1 MNIVITGGASGL
13 GKAITEK
20 LVQTASNNILISYS
34 NSASL
39 AEALASKYSNL
50 SIAQCNF
57 KDKNSIAEFCQKVKD
72 FNIDVLINNA
82 FCGITTKHFHKMA
95 EGVFSRSFQESI
107 VPTLEITQA
116 MLALCRK
123 KRNGKII
130 TILTSY
136 LKDLP
141 PIGLSEYVANKAYL
155 YSMHKSWVRE
165 NTKFNIKSYCL
176 SPSFMQTP
184 LNADVDERILD
195 GMKSANP
202 LGKILTVE
210 EVAESVDFL
219 CKGSDHLNGVNLYM
233 NSGDSI

>member
-20 LVQTASNNILISYS
+20 LAQTDSNRLLISYS
-34 NSASL
+34 RSSAGAESL
-39 AEALASKYSNL
+39 ATRYSNL
-50 SIAQCNF
+50 SVTQCNF
-57 KDKNSIAEFCQKVKD
+57 KDRASIAQFCDSVKAFD
-72 FNIDVLINNA
+72 VDVLINNA
-82 FCGITTKHFHKMA
+82 FCGITTKHFHKMP
-95 EGVFSRSFQESI
+95 ENVFSTSFQESV

-123 KRNGKII
+123 KKQGKII

-136 LKDLP
+136 LKDRP

-195 GMKSANP
+195 GIKKANP
-202 LGKILTVE
+202 LNKILTVE
-210 EVAESVDFL
+210 EVADVVDFI
-219 CKGSDHLNGVNLYM
+219 CKGSDHLNGINLFM